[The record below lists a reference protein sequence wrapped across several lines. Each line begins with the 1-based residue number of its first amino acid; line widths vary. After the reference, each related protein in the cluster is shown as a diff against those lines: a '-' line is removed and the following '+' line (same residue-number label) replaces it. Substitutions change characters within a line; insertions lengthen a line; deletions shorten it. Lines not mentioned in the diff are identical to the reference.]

1 MKLIKMEH
9 LSKQENLFKF
19 DHHKHHCMHHL
30 LDGVD
35 AIFDTFQQTQAITE
49 LPLKIQLKFYSSK
62 LRMNVATVYLKQTAH
77 SS

>member
-1 MKLIKMEH
+1 MEH

-19 DHHKHHCMHHL
+19 DHHKHHCMHHMHHL

-49 LPLKIQLKFYSSK
+49 LPLKIQLKFYSCK
-62 LRMNVATVYLKQTAH
+62 LRMDVATVYLKQTAH